1 MFVKTNKFKFLLS
14 FTILFCLW
22 GFFLQESVYSNNFL
36 VYVGFL
42 IILFLSIIVL
52 MTKGQSVSRIN
63 KYVFMWLPYLLYTM
77 AALLLQ
83 TDVERF
89 SYWFVCFVIIL
100 VAQNEKI
107 SGKIP
112 FKLFYYS
119 GIVCLVG
126 MWIQIIFPDFY
137 NAYFLDIFNNS
148 QTIKNWAQWGYGYA
162 GFTCQLG
169 MTSIILVYFEAYYL
183 YKKQKQNKFLY
194 SVMLLLIIIS
204 IFLTGKRIL
213 SLIAVAGP
221 LVVYVLS
228 DTNINRK
235 RRNIIIGAIGIIF
248 CFGIFLANLETLS
261 TSRVFGR
268 IANSFL
274 GIQRGDDISSNRNE
288 LSALALEAFKQS
300 PAFGVGVNQ
309 FRVVTGAYTDV
320 HNSFLQVLCEQG
332 VIGLLFLLIPMIR
345 CYLKTVSVLKSNEYI
360 AEKSVLKF
368 SLFIQTVFILYS
380 FTGNTIIDRHC
391 FIIYFVSIGVLSD
404 FISQNIERK

>member
-137 NAYFLDIFNNS
+137 NAYFLDIFN
-148 QTIKNWAQWGYGYA
+148 
-162 GFTCQLG
+162 
-169 MTSIILVYFEAYYL
+169 YFDDNRRY
-183 YKKQKQNKFLY
+183 
-194 SVMLLLIIIS
+194 IS
-204 IFLTGKRIL
+204 
-213 SLIAVAGP
+213 
-221 LVVYVLS
+221 
-228 DTNINRK
+228 
-235 RRNIIIGAIGIIF
+235 
-248 CFGIFLANLETLS
+248 
-261 TSRVFGR
+261 
-268 IANSFL
+268 
-274 GIQRGDDISSNRNE
+274 
-288 LSALALEAFKQS
+288 
-300 PAFGVGVNQ
+300 
-309 FRVVTGAYTDV
+309 
-320 HNSFLQVLCEQG
+320 
-332 VIGLLFLLIPMIR
+332 
-345 CYLKTVSVLKSNEYI
+345 
-360 AEKSVLKF
+360 
-368 SLFIQTVFILYS
+368 
-380 FTGNTIIDRHC
+380 
-391 FIIYFVSIGVLSD
+391 
-404 FISQNIERK
+404 